1 MSLLSGLLEQ
11 PQSVTF
17 AAVVRQLAAGCVQ
30 DEALVRQA
38 VGDILRTR
46 NAIIYSATLTVKTA
60 EFNSF
65 QSHPK
70 NGYTMQY
77 NRKFRELF
85 WTGLAQQLNIHE
97 RQVLFAVNTGKS
109 DRMARVLLHSVR
121 SLGEL
126 NLVERVVLH
135 QWPESLRVEMV
146 RNELNF

>member
-1 MSLLSGLLEQ
+1 
-11 PQSVTF
+11 
-17 AAVVRQLAAGCVQ
+17 
-30 DEALVRQA
+30 
-38 VGDILRTR
+38 
-46 NAIIYSATLTVKTA
+46 
-60 EFNSF
+60 
-65 QSHPK
+65 
-70 NGYTMQY
+70 MQY

-135 QWPESLRVEMV
+135 QWPDSLRVEMV
-146 RNELNF
+146 RNELDF

>member
-1 MSLLSGLLEQ
+1 
-11 PQSVTF
+11 
-17 AAVVRQLAAGCVQ
+17 
-30 DEALVRQA
+30 
-38 VGDILRTR
+38 
-46 NAIIYSATLTVKTA
+46 
-60 EFNSF
+60 
-65 QSHPK
+65 
-70 NGYTMQY
+70 MQY

-135 QWPESLRVEMV
+135 QWPDSLRVEMV
-146 RNELNF
+146 RMNGGI

>member
-1 MSLLSGLLEQ
+1 
-11 PQSVTF
+11 
-17 AAVVRQLAAGCVQ
+17 
-30 DEALVRQA
+30 
-38 VGDILRTR
+38 
-46 NAIIYSATLTVKTA
+46 
-60 EFNSF
+60 
-65 QSHPK
+65 
-70 NGYTMQY
+70 MQY

-135 QWPESLRVEMV
+135 QWPDSLRVEMV
-146 RNELNF
+146 RMNRGI